1 MYASN
6 KQREYD
12 PYLQDFGS
20 KQVGINQALN
30 DRIKAVEIQ
39 NSALNIKLKKL
50 EEMIEKLSINTNKA
64 LEEKLEEMTD
74 KLDDLE
80 SRIDLLD
87 E

>member
-1 MYASN
+1 M
-6 KQREYD
+6 
-12 PYLQDFGS
+12 S
-20 KQVGINQALN
+20 K
-30 DRIKAVEIQ
+30 IK
-39 NSALNIKLKKL
+39 SAFFCQSCGYEAAKWLGKCPSCSEWNTFV

-74 KLDDLE
+74 KLNDLQ

>member
-1 MYASN
+1 M
-6 KQREYD
+6 
-12 PYLQDFGS
+12 
-20 KQVGINQALN
+20 
-30 DRIKAVEIQ
+30 KAVEIQ

-74 KLDDLE
+74 KLNDLQ

>member
-50 EEMIEKLSINTNKA
+50 EEIIEKLSINTNKA

-74 KLDDLE
+74 KLNDLQ